1 MSAQL
6 ADRGSTSPPLIA
18 VVDDEASVRRA
29 LGRLLRAA
37 GFESRPFASGR
48 EFLDACRKEPPDC
61 VLLDMHMPEM
71 SGLEVLKRMNASGL
85 FLPMVLI
92 TADDESGRCQRLLDE
107 GAVSWLRKPLD
118 GPQLIQCVEHAVLLA
133 RSVHAMNA
141 RITAFAA
148 R

>member
-1 MSAQL
+1 VNAPL
-6 ADRGSTSPPLIA
+6 DDRGSVSPPLIA
-18 VVDDEASVRRA
+18 VVDDEASVRKA
-29 LGRLLRAA
+29 LGRLLHAA
-37 GFESRPFASGR
+37 GFESRLYAGGR
-48 EFLDACRKEPPDC
+48 EFLEACRKEPPDC
-61 VLLDMHMPEM
+61 AVLDMHMPQM

-92 TADDESGRCQRLLDE
+92 TADDESGRCQRVLDE
-107 GAVSWLRKPLD
+107 GAVSWLRKPID

-141 RITAFAA
+141 RVTAFAA

>member
-1 MSAQL
+1 MSALL
-6 ADRGSTSPPLIA
+6 ADWGSASPPLIA
-18 VVDDEASVRRA
+18 VVDDEASVRKA

-37 GFESRPFASGR
+37 GFESRLFASGH
-48 EFLDACRKEPPDC
+48 EFLEACRKEPPDC
-61 VLLDMHMPEM
+61 VVLDLHMPEM
-71 SGLEVLKRMNASGL
+71 SGLEILRRMNGSGL

-107 GAVSWLRKPLD
+107 GAVAWLRKPLD
-118 GPQLIQCVEHAVLLA
+118 GPQLIQRVEHAVLLA

-141 RITAFAA
+141 RVTAFAA

>member
-1 MSAQL
+1 MSAQP
-6 ADRGSTSPPLIA
+6 ADSESIGPPLIA
-18 VVDDEASVRRA
+18 VVDDEASVRKA

-37 GFESRPFASGR
+37 GFDSRAFGSGA
-48 EFLDACRKEPPDC
+48 EFLEACRHEPPDC

-71 SGLEVLKRMNASGL
+71 SGLEVLKRMSSSGL

-92 TADDESGRCQRLLDE
+92 TADDESGPRQRVLDE
-107 GAVSWLRKPLD
+107 GAVSWLRKPID
-118 GPQLIQCVEHAVLLA
+118 GPQLIQCVEHAVMLA

>member
-1 MSAQL
+1 
-6 ADRGSTSPPLIA
+6 LIA

-48 EFLDACRKEPPDC
+48 EFLEACRKEPPDC
-61 VLLDMHMPEM
+61 GLLDMHMPEM

-92 TADDESGRCQRLLDE
+92 TADDEAGRCQRLLDE
-107 GAVSWLRKPLD
+107 GAVAWLRKPVD
-118 GPQLIQCVEHAVLLA
+118 GPQLIQSVEQAVLLA

-141 RITAFAA
+141 RLTSFVT